1 MKNFPNRTLATAALF
16 IAGIIGGIV
25 PIISKLLFRE
35 ISPLSVLFFSI
46 TIMLGVLIPLNRTF
60 FSKVKKYWRHLII
73 FGLLWT
79 GNVTLFIL
87 GVKHTTAVASQ
98 VLYAGVPLLVLVEQ
112 YFVRGERIVPRQI
125 VGIFLGFAGVF
136 VLAVG
141 SLRGNTDLGSFV
153 GNVVIFL
160 GTVSWASYL
169 VFSKK
174 LSTTVQPMTLTTASA
189 IVAWG
194 ISLGVLLLAE
204 GVGGLAAIQSLSF
217 ISWILLL
224 CMGLVVR
231 VGMILLYNWGIRYG
245 SSVAAGS
252 MVYVSTITSAIVA
265 PVILGEQLT
274 FRLAIAAVFLFAGV
288 FFTSTWQLFQRKEE
302 RMV

>member
-1 MKNFPNRTLATAALF
+1 MKNFPNSTLAAVAL
-16 IAGIIGGIV
+16 IVAGIIGGMA

-35 ISPLSVLFFSI
+35 LSPLSVLFFSI

-60 FSKVKKYWRHLII
+60 LNEVKKHWRHLII
-73 FGLLWT
+73 FGLFWT

-87 GVKHTTAVASQ
+87 GVKHTTAVVSQ
-98 VLYAGVPLLVLVEQ
+98 VLYAGVPLLVLVGQ

-136 VLAVG
+136 VLAIG
-141 SLRGNTDLGSFV
+141 SLRGNTDLGSFI

-169 VFSKK
+169 VFSKR
-174 LSTTVQPMTLTTASA
+174 LSTKIQPMTLTTASA
-189 IVAWG
+189 IVAWAV
-194 ISLGVLLLAE
+194 SLVVLLLIE
-204 GVGGLAAIQSLSF
+204 GVGGLVAIQSLSLMG
-217 ISWILLL
+217 WTLLV
-224 CMGLVVR
+224 CMGFVVR
-231 VGMILLYNWGIRYG
+231 VGMILLYNWGIKHG

-265 PVILGEQLT
+265 PVILGETLT
-274 FRLAIAAVFLFAGV
+274 IRLVVAAALLFFGV
-288 FFTSTWQLFQRKEE
+288 LLAKG
-302 RMV
+302 